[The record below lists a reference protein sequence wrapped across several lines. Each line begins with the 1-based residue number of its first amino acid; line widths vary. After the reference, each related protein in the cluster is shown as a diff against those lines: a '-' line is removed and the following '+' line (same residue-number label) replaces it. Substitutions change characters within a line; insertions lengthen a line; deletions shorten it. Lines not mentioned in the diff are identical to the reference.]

1 MFPVMPRTRLRNFRR
16 FAPAVLAASLGF
28 VALGDA
34 RTNCLAAWL
43 CAPPARADCMHGA
56 VPAAAWQPGSEVCEF
71 GAELQRAELRTDGK
85 RLELPGPGPAH
96 PLASLALVPA
106 SGTSSSGHDG
116 GGPPGTSPP
125 LYRLH
130 ASLLI

>member
-1 MFPVMPRTRLRNFRR
+1 MFRVMPRTTLRNFRR

-43 CAPPARADCMHGA
+43 CAPPAQADCIRGA
-56 VPAAAWQPGSEVCEF
+56 VRAAAWQPGSEICEF
-71 GAELQRAELRTDGK
+71 GAEVQRAELRTDSQ
-85 RLELPGPGPAH
+85 RLDLPGPGPAH
-96 PLASLALVPA
+96 PLAALEPEPA
-106 SGTSSSGHDG
+106 PGFGQHRRDA

-130 ASLLI
+130 ATLLI